1 MENQT
6 NTINGEIISEQKS
19 EQKNQFQQNL
29 EKKTNENSQKNDL
42 EILQNK
48 FNNLRLV
55 CFALILLL
63 GLLASFSFS
72 SQSFLEWQVRQTV
85 DKNFMGSQPSSK
97 DLDNGKLKGLV
108 DSLKDPYSQFL
119 TVEDTKEAEDRL
131 NNRYVGIG
139 IQFDYQNGIKIQKIL
154 KNSPASRANLQ
165 VGDELVAVNGQKVE
179 EIKVTELADKIRG
192 EAGTTVKIDVKR
204 KISNNSKLE
213 NSIQTSFSTNPSVN
227 SPSSSISSAS
237 GENNPQISTSRIS
250 NLQNSNST
258 ENSSQKNQNSQNS
271 TFLNSSQSLENS
283 NLPNNLLNNSKSPS
297 SLADNSSSNLTNNSA
312 DFQILSIEIQRAQIV
327 GELIELEI
335 RGETGIITISSF
347 GDDLDKKM
355 SKIASQIIANPQIKN
370 LIIDLRGNSGGLL
383 GQTVEVV
390 SYFLNTGSVIVQE
403 KSKTETKKLYS
414 VVKNPNLTNY
424 PLKILID
431 GNSASAS
438 EIMAA
443 ALRDNRGILLIGQQ
457 SFGKGVV
464 QSVFNLSGGNKLKLT
479 IEEWLTPNGLQ
490 INKNGLLPDK
500 VVPQG
505 EDILEFTLKQ

>member
-6 NTINGEIISEQKS
+6 NTVSEEIISEQK
-19 EQKNQFQQNL
+19 KKFQQDL
-29 EKKTNENSQKNDL
+29 EKNSNEDYQKNDL

-63 GLLASFSFS
+63 GLLTSFSFS
-72 SQSFLEWQVRQTV
+72 SQSFLEWQVRQTIE
-85 DKNFMGSQPSSK
+85 KNFMGNRPSSK

-108 DSLKDPYSQFL
+108 GALADPYSEFL

-139 IQFDYQNGIKIQKIL
+139 IQFDFQNGIKIQKIL

-204 KISNNSKLE
+204 KISNNS
-213 NSIQTSFSTNPSVN
+213 
-227 SPSSSISSAS
+227 
-237 GENNPQISTSRIS
+237 QI
-250 NLQNSNST
+250 SNST
-258 ENSSQKNQNSQNS
+258 ENSNQNSQNPI
-271 TFLNSSQSLENS
+271 FLNSSQSLENS
-283 NLPNNLLNNSKSPS
+283 ISLNNSLNNSKSLS
-297 SLADNSSSNLTNNSA
+297 SLTSNSSSNSTSNSA
-312 DFQILSIEIQRAQIV
+312 DFQILTMEIQRAQIV
-327 GELIELEI
+327 GELVELEV